1 MDTLLFVIILAT
13 SSIVMFLL
21 GWILSNR
28 IGQGKVA
35 NAEKLA
41 EKIVSEAEKEAA
53 ALKNQKILEA
63 KDEWYKQKQNFEKE
77 TRHQRQ
83 DLERKKNKL
92 QQRENETDRRLDHLN
107 QKEKELKSVEQKYK
121 EKSDLLDRKHEE
133 LDKIIET
140 QNERLEKISGMS
152 NEEALKELKENLLTK
167 AKQEAAQMVKD
178 IKDQSRLTANRE
190 AQEIIISA
198 IQRTAADH
206 STETTVSVVH
216 LPNDEM
222 KGRIIGR
229 EGRNIRSFENATG
242 IDVIVDDT
250 PEAVILSGFD
260 PYRREIAKRA
270 LEQLISDGRIHPG
283 RIEDIL
289 EKTRKEM
296 EEHIQ
301 QLGEQSMLD
310 TGVHGLH
317 PELVKLLGKLN
328 YRTSYGQNVLQ
339 HAIEVSHLAGLMAAE
354 LRLDAVVAKRAG
366 LLHDIGKAVDKDTE
380 GTHFQIGAELAKK
393 YGEGPIV
400 ENAIASHHDEV
411 DMISP
416 ISALVQAADAI
427 SGSRPGARR
436 ETLEGYIK
444 RLEKLE
450 GIAESFQG
458 VSKTYAIQAGREI
471 RVLVQPDKISDA
483 VSEQLAADIAER
495 IQSEMEYPGQIK
507 VTVIRE
513 YRAVDYAK

>member
-1 MDTLLFVIILAT
+1 METVFLVVIAAILGLA
-13 SSIVMFLL
+13 MFFA
-21 GWILSNR
+21 GWILSTR

-41 EKIVSEAEKEAA
+41 ERIVSEAEKEAS

-63 KDEWYKQKQNFEKE
+63 KDEWYKQKNLFEKE
-77 TRHQRQ
+77 TGKKKNEI
-83 DLERKKNKL
+83 DSRKKKL
-92 QQRENETDRRLDHLN
+92 EQKEVEIDRRLNHLN
-107 QKEKELKSVEQKYK
+107 QREKELQKTEQSIKD
-121 EKSDLLDRKHEE
+121 KSDHLQKKHSE
-133 LDKIIET
+133 LDKIISN
-140 QNERLEKISGMS
+140 QNEKLEKISGMS
-152 NEEALKELKENLLTK
+152 NEEALKELKENLLSK
-167 AKQEAAQMVKD
+167 AKQETALMTKE
-178 IKDQSRLTANRE
+178 IKDQARLTANRE
-190 AQEIIISA
+190 AKEIIISA

-216 LPNDEM
+216 LPNEEM

-242 IDVIVDDT
+242 VDLIVDDT

-270 LEQLISDGRIHPG
+270 LEHLMSDGRIHPG
-283 RIEDIL
+283 RIEDIV

-296 EEHIQ
+296 EEHVT
-301 QLGEQSMLD
+301 QLGEQAMLD

-328 YRTSYGQNVLQ
+328 YRTSYGQNVYQ
-339 HAIEVSHLAGLMAAE
+339 HDIEVAHLAGLMASE
-354 LRLDAVVAKRAG
+354 LGLDPVVAKRAG
-366 LLHDIGKAVDKDTE
+366 LLHDIGKAIDKYTE
-380 GTHFQIGAELAKK
+380 GTHYQIGADLAKK

-400 ENAIASHHDEV
+400 QNAIASHHDDIE
-411 DMISP
+411 MISP
-416 ISALVQAADAI
+416 ISALVQASDAI

-450 GIAESFQG
+450 EIAESFQG
-458 VSKTYAIQAGREI
+458 VSKTYAIQAGREV
-471 RVLVQPDKISDA
+471 RVLVQPDKLNDA
-483 VSEQLAADIAER
+483 MAEQLANDIAEK
-495 IQSEMEYPGQIK
+495 IQVEMEYPGQIK

>member
-1 MDTLLFVIILAT
+1 MDTVLFVIILAT
-13 SSIVMFLL
+13 SSIAMFLL

-41 EKIVSEAEKEAA
+41 EKIVSEAEKESA

-92 QQRENETDRRLDHLN
+92 QQRETETDRRLDHLN
-107 QKEKELKSVEQKYK
+107 QKEKELKSLEQKYK
-121 EKSDLLDRKHEE
+121 EKTTLLDRKHEE

-206 STETTVSVVH
+206 SAETTVSVVH
-216 LPNDEM
+216 LPSDEM

-289 EKTRKEM
+289 EKTHKEM

-301 QLGEQSMLD
+301 QLGEQAMLD

-411 DMISP
+411 EMISP
-416 ISALVQAADAI
+416 ISALVQSADAI

>member
-1 MDTLLFVIILAT
+1 METLTIVIIIGV
-13 SSIVMFLL
+13 SSLVMFLL
-21 GWILSNR
+21 GWILSTR

-41 EKIVSEAEKEAA
+41 EKIVSEAEKEVS

-83 DLERKKNKL
+83 DIERKKNKL
-92 QQRENETDRRLDHLN
+92 QQKEIETDRRLDHLN
-107 QKEKELKSVEQKYK
+107 QKEKELKTLEQNFK
-121 EKSDLLDRKHEE
+121 EKSDQLQRKHTE
-133 LDKIIET
+133 LDKIMEM
-140 QNERLEKISGMS
+140 QNKKLEKISGMS
-152 NEEALKELKENLLTK
+152 NEEALKELKENLLFK

-178 IKDQSRLTANRE
+178 FKDQARLSANRE
-190 AQEIIISA
+190 AKEIVISA

-206 STETTVSVVH
+206 SAETTVSVVH
-216 LPNDEM
+216 LPSDEM

-296 EEHIQ
+296 EELIT
-301 QLGEQSMLD
+301 QLGEQAMLD

-328 YRTSYGQNVLQ
+328 FRTSYGQNVHQ
-339 HAIEVSHLAGLMAAE
+339 HAIEVAYLAGLMASE
-354 LRLDAVVAKRAG
+354 LQLDAIVAKRAG
-366 LLHDIGKAVDKDTE
+366 LLHDIGKAIDQNTE

-400 ENAIASHHDEV
+400 QNAIASHHDEV
-411 DMISP
+411 EMTSP

-471 RVLVQPDKISDA
+471 RVLVQPEKLNDAMSD
-483 VSEQLAADIAER
+483 QLAADIAEKV
-495 IQSEMEYPGQIK
+495 QSEMEYPGQIK

-513 YRAVDYAK
+513 YRSVDYAK